1 MREVFL
7 EVLRTSLLVSILI
20 AAIMFTKDKFLVRY
34 SHRFNYFLA
43 LIVII
48 RMLLVVSIKL
58 KVNIADFAKERYTTY
73 HKVIYNFT
81 EVPANNISLVDYT
94 YIGMWIWV
102 IGLIAVLS
110 YYAYFQ
116 GRFYSK
122 IKNNM
127 ASVTDKRIEGIL
139 NEERKALSITKDIK
153 VEVVNGLSSPALIG
167 LFRATIILPK
177 QDFSNKELSL
187 IFRHELIH
195 FKRKDNITKL
205 LMILG
210 TAIYWF
216 NPLIYLFRKFFN
228 EQCELSC
235 DEKVIHDSK
244 TEDIKEYAMLLVKSA
259 RYKNTLKLS
268 IMSSQLTNKKVNIT
282 KRRVENMLNLR
293 SKKKGIVAGVVTL
306 TVIGGTLFTLN
317 TNKVLAVT
325 NDETSNSQITNIEN
339 QEELVESYVNI
350 NGERPLIHYVT
361 YASEESIK
369 GFIKGLEKNIKS
381 YDGKS
386 EYILQ
391 DKVTISHKD
400 GVEVKTV
407 TPRGAILKM
416 EVETGKILW
425 YTEENEVVNKVHK
438 GELDL
443 NDVEKY
449 MENRKK

>member
-20 AAIMFTKDKFLVRY
+20 AGIIVTKDKFLSKY
-34 SHRFNYFLA
+34 SHKFNYLLS
-43 LIVII
+43 LIVIT
-48 RMLLVVSIKL
+48 RMLLLINIKL
-58 KVNIADFAKERYTTY
+58 KVNIADFTKKSYTAY
-73 HKVIYNFT
+73 HEVIYNLT
-81 EVPANNISLVDYT
+81 EAPVKNINTIDYT
-94 YIGMWIWV
+94 YIGMWVWI
-102 IGLIAVLS
+102 IGLVAVLL
-110 YYAYFQ
+110 YYTYFQ
-116 GRFYSK
+116 GKFYSK

-244 TEDIKEYAMLLVKSA
+244 TEDIKEYSMLLVKSA

-369 GFIKGLEKNIKS
+369 GFIKGLEKNIKA

-425 YTEENEVVNKVHK
+425 YTAENEVVNKVHK

-449 MENRKK
+449 MENRNK

>member
-7 EVLRTSLLVSILI
+7 EVLRTSLLVSLLI
-20 AAIMFTKDKFLVRY
+20 AGIIVTKDKFLSKY
-34 SHRFNYFLA
+34 SHKFNYLLS
-43 LIVII
+43 LIVIT
-48 RMLLVVSIKL
+48 RMLLLINIKL
-58 KVNIADFAKERYTTY
+58 KINIGNFSKKSYTAY
-73 HKVIYNFT
+73 HEVIYNLA
-81 EVPANNISLVDYT
+81 EAPVKNINTIDYT
-94 YIGMWIWV
+94 YIGMWVWI
-102 IGLIAVLS
+102 IGLVAVLL
-110 YYAYFQ
+110 YYTYFQ
-116 GRFYSK
+116 GKFYSK

-139 NEERKALSITKDIK
+139 NEERKALNITKDIK

-293 SKKKGIVAGVVTL
+293 SKKKGIVAGAIVL
-306 TVIGGTLFTLN
+306 TVMGGTLFTLN

-325 NDETSNSQITNIEN
+325 NDESSDSQTTTIEN
-339 QEELVESYVNI
+339 QQELVESYVNI
-350 NGERPLIHYVT
+350 NGERPLIHYET
-361 YASEESIK
+361 YVSEESAE
-369 GFIKGLEKNIKS
+369 GFKKGLEKNIKAN
-381 YDGKS
+381 DGKS

-400 GVEVKTV
+400 GVEVSTV
-407 TPRGAILKM
+407 TPKGAILKM
-416 EVETGKILW
+416 EVESGVILW
-425 YTEENEVVNKVHK
+425 CTTDKEIVDKVSS

-449 MENRKK
+449 MENRNK

>member
-7 EVLRTSLLVSILI
+7 EVLRTSFLVSILI
-20 AAIMFTKDKFLVRY
+20 AGIIVTKDKFLSKY
-34 SHRFNYFLA
+34 SHKFNYFLS
-43 LIVII
+43 LIVIT
-48 RMLLVVSIKL
+48 RMFLLINIKL
-58 KVNIADFAKERYTTY
+58 KVNIGDFTKESYTAY
-73 HKVIYNFT
+73 HEVIYNLT
-81 EVPANNISLVDYT
+81 EAPVKNINTIDYT
-94 YIGMWIWV
+94 YIGMWVWI
-102 IGLIAVLS
+102 IGLVAVLL
-110 YYAYFQ
+110 YYTYFQ
-116 GRFYSK
+116 GKFYSK

-139 NEERKALSITKDIK
+139 NEERKALNITKDIK

-195 FKRKDNITKL
+195 FKRKDNIIKV

-210 TAIYWF
+210 TAIHWF
-216 NPLIYLFRKFFN
+216 NPLTYLFRKFFN

-235 DEKVIHDSK
+235 DEKVISESK
-244 TEDIKEYAMLLVKSA
+244 IEDIKEYALLLVKSA
-259 RYKNTLKLS
+259 KHKNALKIS
-268 IMSSQLTNKKVNIT
+268 IMSSQLANKKINIT
-282 KRRVENMLNLR
+282 KRRVENMLSLR
-293 SKKKGIVAGVVTL
+293 SKKKGIVAGVVML
-306 TVIGGTLFTLN
+306 TVMGGTLFTLN

-325 NDETSNSQITNIEN
+325 NDETSDSQPKSIEAR
-339 QEELVESYVNI
+339 QEIVESHVDI
-350 NGERPLIHYVT
+350 NEERPLIQYET

-369 GFIKGLEKNIKS
+369 GFIKGLEKNIKAD
-381 YDGKS
+381 DGKS

-400 GVEVKTV
+400 GVEVKTI

-416 EVETGKILW
+416 EVETGKIFW
-425 YTEENEVVNKVHK
+425 YTAENEVVNKVHK

-449 MENRKK
+449 LENRNK

>member
-7 EVLRTSLLVSILI
+7 EILRTSLLVSILI

-58 KVNIADFAKERYTTY
+58 KVNIADFTKERYTTY

-235 DEKVIHDSK
+235 DEKVISESK
-244 TEDIKEYAMLLVKSA
+244 IEDIKEYALLLVKSA
-259 RYKNTLKLS
+259 KHKNALKIS
-268 IMSSQLTNKKVNIT
+268 IMSSQLANKKINIT
-282 KRRVENMLNLR
+282 KRRVENMLSLR
-293 SKKKGIVAGVVTL
+293 SKKKGIVAGVVML
-306 TVIGGTLFTLN
+306 TVMGGTLFTLN

-325 NDETSNSQITNIEN
+325 NDETIDNQPKSIEAR
-339 QEELVESYVNI
+339 QEIVESHVDI
-350 NGERPLIHYVT
+350 NEERPLINYVT
-361 YASEESIK
+361 YVPEELAE
-369 GFIKGLEKNIKS
+369 GFKN
-381 YDGKS
+381 
-386 EYILQ
+386 EHEENF
-391 DKVTISHKD
+391 KVNNIETKD
-400 GVEVKTV
+400 GVKLSADSSK
-407 TPRGAILKM
+407 GALIKID
-416 EVETGKILW
+416 VETGKILW
-425 YTEENEVVNKVHK
+425 YTTENEVVNKVHK
-438 GELDL
+438 GELAL

-449 MENRKK
+449 MENRNK

>member
-7 EVLRTSLLVSILI
+7 EVLRTSFLVSILI
-20 AAIMFTKDKFLVRY
+20 AGIIVTKDKFLSNY
-34 SHRFNYFLA
+34 SHKFNYFLT
-43 LIVII
+43 LIVIT
-48 RMLLVVSIKL
+48 RMLLLINIKL
-58 KVNIADFAKERYTTY
+58 KVNIGDFTKENYTAY
-73 HKVIYNFT
+73 HEVLYNLT
-81 EVPANNISLVDYT
+81 EAPVKNINTIDYT

-102 IGLIAVLS
+102 IGLVAVLL
-110 YYAYFQ
+110 YYTYFQ
-116 GRFYSK
+116 GKFYSK

-127 ASVTDKRIEGIL
+127 ARVTEKRMEEIL
-139 NEERKALSITKDIK
+139 TEERKALNITKDIK

-177 QDFSNKELSL
+177 QDVSNKELSL

-205 LMILG
+205 FMILG
-210 TAIYWF
+210 TAIHWF

-259 RYKNTLKLS
+259 RYKNKLKLS

-325 NDETSNSQITNIEN
+325 NDETIDNQPKSIEAR
-339 QEELVESYVNI
+339 QEMVESHVDI
-350 NGERPLIHYVT
+350 SEARPLINYVT

-369 GFIKGLEKNIKS
+369 GFIKGLEKNIKAD
-381 YDGKS
+381 DGKS

-407 TPRGAILKM
+407 TPKGAILKM
-416 EVETGKILW
+416 EVESGVILW
-425 YTEENEVVNKVHK
+425 CTTDKEIVDKVSS

-449 MENRKK
+449 MENRNK